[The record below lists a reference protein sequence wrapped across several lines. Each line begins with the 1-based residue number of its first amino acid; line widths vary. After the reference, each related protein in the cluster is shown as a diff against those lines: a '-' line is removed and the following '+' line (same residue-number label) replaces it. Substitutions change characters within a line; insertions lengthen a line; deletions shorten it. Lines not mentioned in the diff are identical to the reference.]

1 VEWIVGALV
10 VLGFVAIAVR
20 FVPREDAGRVRL
32 PRIVDES
39 VGMWALRRLTRR
51 ALWERPDEDAVDPDR
66 PAGSGGPPS
75 VAPNRFVASASRLE
89 QLGVR
94 SARHIGGRPSARAP
108 HEVPRV
114 SRSTT
119 RLRQAQPPASLGLQR
134 RLAAIAALLV
144 VGAVVLG
151 ILLAPRGS
159 SGDVLSATGRPGVN
173 RGSDDPSSQV
183 VPVSG
188 ADGSTAPSSSAATST
203 ETIP

>member
-51 ALWERPDEDAVDPDR
+51 SLSERPDEDAVNLDR

-75 VAPNRFVASASRLE
+75 VALNRFVASASRLE

-94 SARHIGGRPSARAP
+94 SARRIGGRPSASAP

-114 SRSTT
+114 SGSTT
-119 RLRQAQPPASLGLQR
+119 RMRRAQPAAPLALQR
-134 RLAAIAALLV
+134 RLAALAALLV

-159 SGDVLSATGRPGVN
+159 SADVLSATGRPGVTL
-173 RGSDDPSSQV
+173 GSDDPSSQL
-183 VPVSG
+183 VPVSST
-188 ADGSTAPSSSAATST
+188 DGSTSPSR
-203 ETIP
+203 P